1 MIQGGSL
8 RRASALLFSCALAH
22 GCVYLNSFYNAK
34 RVFGDAENAR
44 WAGRDTVLE
53 EMYGDVVDKA
63 MRAYA
68 ADPDG
73 KWADDALYL
82 SGLAHLRRGE
92 LEEARAAL
100 TATTSLT
107 TDSVLSASARMYLG
121 AVEVAAG
128 ELELGLEFL
137 NEALPEVTE
146 RRVRGEGYLWRAR
159 ALLQLGR
166 IELGWADLD
175 LAAEADDRYRVPADL
190 ERLIWGVRYDDIDR
204 AFRGVQGL
212 LRRSGARRFGDSIR
226 FLVERA
232 ADEWGPS
239 VAIGLLV
246 RAESAP
252 WSRSE
257 RDRLL
262 MQRAEFAHSAGDT
275 IQALADALRVGGGV
289 GPIADSARVTVA
301 GWRLEVIQ
309 LSQLTEVR
317 SLLLPAVSSV
327 RGREIVNSIRR
338 IGLLVDQALDGDRLG
353 LFAAAQEARDV
364 LGANVLAVGLFQA
377 YADLDP
383 DSPWVGKALL
393 SALLLA
399 ADMGEQEAIESRLGA
414 LPVDAYVRYARR
426 GVRDGSLGPLESEIQ
441 RMLDSLLATMEADL
455 VQRRLLVSDPARADT
470 TTVPPGRPGG
480 M

>member
-1 MIQGGSL
+1 MRAGSL
-8 RRASALLFSCALAH
+8 RRASALLFFCALPH
-22 GCVYLNSFYNAK
+22 GCVYLNSVYNAK
-34 RVFGDAENAR
+34 RVFGDAEKAR
-44 WAGRDTVLE
+44 WEGRDTMLE

-63 MRAYA
+63 TRAYA

-82 SGLAHLRRGE
+82 SGLAHLRLGE
-92 LEEARAAL
+92 LEDARTAL
-100 TATTSLT
+100 TATRSLT
-107 TDSVLSASARMYLG
+107 TDSVLDASARMYLG

-128 ELELGLEFL
+128 ELELGVEFL
-137 NEALPEVTE
+137 NEALGDVTE

-175 LAAEADDRYRVPADL
+175 LAAAADDRYRVPADL

-212 LRRSGARRFGDSIR
+212 MRRSGARRFGDSIR

-232 ADEWGPS
+232 ADEWGPA
-239 VAIGLLV
+239 VAVGLLA

-252 WSRSE
+252 WSRAE

-262 MQRAEFAHSAGDT
+262 MQRAYFAHAAGDT
-275 IQALADALRVGGGV
+275 TQAVADALRVGGGV

-301 GWRLEVIQ
+301 GWRLEVSQ
-309 LSQLTEVR
+309 LFQLTEIR

-327 RGREIVNSIRR
+327 RAREIVNSIRR
-338 IGLLVDQALDGDRLG
+338 IGLLVDRGLDGNRLG
-353 LFAAAQEARDV
+353 FFAAAQESRDV
-364 LGANVLAVGLFQA
+364 LKANALAVGLFLA
-377 YADLDP
+377 YADFDP

-393 SALLLA
+393 SALPLA
-399 ADMGEQEAIESRLGA
+399 ADVTEQKAIESRIGA

-426 GVRDGSLGPLESEIQ
+426 GVRDGSLGLLEAELQ
-441 RMLDSLLATMEADL
+441 RMLDSLLAAMEADL
-455 VQRRLLVSDPARADT
+455 VQRRLLVSDPARPDT